1 MFLLASDTTDNTKS
15 RKPLLSEED
24 QALLRQCLGNEPK
37 AWDLFIEKFAGLF
50 AHIIHR
56 TAAQRGV
63 TLSSADRDDLIAEIM
78 LEIIRNDISV
88 LRNFAGRASLT
99 TFLTVIAR
107 RVCVR
112 SLIRTQKVSK
122 AATFVSVSQQS
133 NGKEQEKSIAQ
144 KEEIRFMLSRLDS
157 KTADVVRMHH
167 LEGRSYGEISRITGM
182 PLGSIGPTLS
192 QARETMR
199 ETSSSDTQ

>member
-88 LRNFAGRASLT
+88 LRSAMGMVASFEVKFRFHLGKVFSGCHINF
-99 TFLTVIAR
+99 
-107 RVCVR
+107 
-112 SLIRTQKVSK
+112 LIYLVSHPYSK
-122 AATFVSVSQQS
+122 AHRMCIHQHLLLYRSAPT
-133 NGKEQEKSIAQ
+133 
-144 KEEIRFMLSRLDS
+144 RL
-157 KTADVVRMHH
+157 
-167 LEGRSYGEISRITGM
+167 
-182 PLGSIGPTLS
+182 
-192 QARETMR
+192 
-199 ETSSSDTQ
+199 